1 VNFLISVVVNAF
13 ALGLAALL
21 LDGITVEG
29 ADTTEEAVTLL
40 IVGLIFGGVN
50 AVVAP
55 IVKLLSL
62 PFIILTLGLLLLV
75 INAFML
81 MLTGWIADAL
91 GVGFTVDG
99 FGTAL
104 VGAIIITIASWG
116 LSAVLADD

>member
-1 VNFLISVVVNAF
+1 MNFLISVVVNAF